1 MTPSILKYY
10 LALLEAIGYHLYYD
24 SDFTRWEAYAS
35 DEMPVFWDKNKE
47 ELIQLVI
54 HEVYEKR

>member
-24 SDFTRWEAYAS
+24 SDFDRWEAYAS
-35 DEMPVFWDKNKE
+35 DEQPIFWDKNKE
-47 ELIQLVI
+47 ELIRLVI
-54 HEVYEKR
+54 CELYENR